1 MNDGRP
7 RALITGIDGQD
18 GSYLAELLVG
28 RGYDVWGTVR
38 ADPDAPRP
46 NLAAVRDR
54 LTVLTCD
61 LRDRAALPAVID
73 HCRPR
78 ELYNF
83 AASTFVPG
91 SWDDPVTTV
100 EVNATAVTAM
110 LEAIRREHLDTRV
123 YQASSSEVFGIPD
136 ETPQNEAT
144 PLRPVNPYGIA
155 KAHAQL
161 SAGAYREHQGLHVS
175 VGITFNHESPRRPPS
190 FVTRKVTRAVAA
202 IKLGRE
208 RELALGD
215 LDARRDWGYAPDY
228 VEAMWRMLQQDAG
241 EDYVLATGC
250 THTVRDLVGVAFAH
264 AGLDPAGYVR
274 VDQGLVRREVG
285 AERRGD
291 PSRAHTR
298 LGWEP
303 AVSFEAMIAEMV
315 DHDLELLSAASEA
328 ATIPEA

>member
-1 MNDGRP
+1 MRDGRP

-83 AASTFVPG
+83 AASTLVPG

-123 YQASSSEVFGIPD
+123 YQASSSEVFGIPG
-136 ETPQNEAT
+136 ETPQNEDT

-161 SAGAYREHQGLHVS
+161 SGGSYWGLQDSPVS
-175 VGITFNHESPRRPPS
+175 VWITFYHESARRPPS

-228 VEAMWRMLQQDAG
+228 VEAMWRMLQQSEAD
-241 EDYVLATGC
+241 DYVIATHE
-250 THTVRDLVGVAFAH
+250 THTVKEFCEIAFAR
-264 AGLDPAGYVR
+264 AGLDWKDHVR
-274 VDQGLVRREVG
+274 VDPAFVRPAEVDVLI
-285 AERRGD
+285 GD
-291 PSRAHTR
+291 PSKAKRT
-298 LGWEP
+298 LGWQP
-303 AVSFEAMIAEMV
+303 TVRFKQLV
-315 DHDLELLSAASEA
+315 
-328 ATIPEA
+328 

>member
-1 MNDGRP
+1 MRDGRP

-110 LEAIRREHLDTRV
+110 LEAIRRERLDTRV
-123 YQASSSEVFGIPD
+123 YQASSSEVFGIPG

-175 VGITFNHESPRRPPS
+175 VEG
-190 FVTRKVTRAVAA
+190 RA
-202 IKLGRE
+202 GPE
-208 RELALGD
+208 ALTD
-215 LDARRDWGYAPDY
+215 S
-228 VEAMWRMLQQDAG
+228 AG
-241 EDYVLATGC
+241 EFSLKGLTPGRLTLKVQNAAGAT
-250 THTVRDLVGVAFAH
+250 TLVPIEVPS
-264 AGLDPAGYVR
+264 DSYDI
-274 VDQGLVRREVG
+274 VD
-285 AERRGD
+285 D
-291 PSRAHTR
+291 
-298 LGWEP
+298 
-303 AVSFEAMIAEMV
+303 
-315 DHDLELLSAASEA
+315 
-328 ATIPEA
+328 